1 MSSTVDTRQL
11 ISVQV
16 AAVYTGLSV
25 HTIYAMVSQRR
36 IPHVKLGRL
45 VKFDVAMLDA
55 WIRKNTVMPMP
66 PRRA

>member
-1 MSSTVDTRQL
+1 MSSTADIRQL
-11 ISVQV
+11 ISVRV

-36 IPHVKLGRL
+36 IPHIKLGRL
-45 VKFDVAMLDA
+45 VKFDVPMLDA

>member
-1 MSSTVDTRQL
+1 MSSTIDTRKL
-11 ISVQV
+11 ISVQA

-36 IPHVKLGRL
+36 IPHIKLGRR
-45 VKFDVAMLDA
+45 VKFDGPLLDA

-66 PRRA
+66 ARGA

>member
-11 ISVQV
+11 ISVQS

-25 HTIYAMVSQRR
+25 HTIYTMVSQRR
-36 IPHVKLGRL
+36 IPHIKLGRL
-45 VKFDVAMLDA
+45 VKFDVPMLDA

-66 PRRA
+66 PSRT